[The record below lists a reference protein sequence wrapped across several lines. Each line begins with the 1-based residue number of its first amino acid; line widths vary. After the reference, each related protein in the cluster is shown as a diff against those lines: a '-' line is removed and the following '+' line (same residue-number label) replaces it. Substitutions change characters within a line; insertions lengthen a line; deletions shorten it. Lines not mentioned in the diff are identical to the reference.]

1 LTLVLKERD
10 IMNETIRDILTKHG
24 NLPIT
29 AADLSDAADLY
40 DAGLTSFASV
50 QVMLALEEEFD
61 VEFPEHLLNRKS
73 FSSIEAI
80 ASALSEILEDQAA

>member
-1 LTLVLKERD
+1 
-10 IMNETIRDILTKHG
+10 MNETIRDILTKHG
-24 NLPIT
+24 NLPV
-29 AADLSDAADLY
+29 AATDLADGADLY
-40 DAGLTSFASV
+40 DAGLSSFASV

-80 ASALSEILEDQAA
+80 AAALSEIVEDQAA